1 MDRLKTVAA
10 INDISGSSRCSL
22 TVALPVLAA
31 MGMQCCVLPTAILS
45 NHTGYDDYFFED
57 YTDNMEKFCEKWK
70 KQKLEFD
77 CIYTGFLG
85 SDRQIEIV
93 EKFISDFKGEN
104 TKIVID
110 PVMGDNGEIYTTY
123 TEKMC
128 TEMRQLATLADVITP
143 NITEACA
150 LADIAYPGEYIDEAF
165 AKTLSEKISA
175 MGSKA
180 VVITGIK
187 SGDSISNYVYCGT
200 RGMMYTSMITPK
212 YYTGTG
218 DLFSSVLCGMVTKG
232 KDIFEAVEF
241 TTRYVHKVT
250 EYSLNMN
257 MHENEGVCFEK
268 FMREL
273 TEI

>member
-1 MDRLKTVAA
+1 MNRIKKIAA
-10 INDISGSSRCSL
+10 VNDLSGSSRCSL

-45 NHTGYDDYFFED
+45 NHTGYKDYFFED
-57 YTDNMEKFCEKWK
+57 YTNNMEHFSENWK
-70 KQKLEFD
+70 KQQLSFD
-77 CIYTGFLG
+77 CIYSGFLG

-93 EKFISDFKGEN
+93 EKFISDFSEDD
-104 TKIVID
+104 TIVVVD
-110 PVMGDNGEIYTTY
+110 PVMGDNGKIYTTY
-123 TEKMC
+123 TDSMC
-128 TEMRQLATLADVITP
+128 VRMRNLASLADVVTP

-150 LADIAYPGEYIDEAF
+150 LAGLPYPGEFISVEEAHRL
-165 AKTLSEKISA
+165 AVAIHS
-175 MGSKA
+175 MGSGV

-187 SGDSISNYVYCGT
+187 GADTVSNYVFDGSE
-200 RGMMYTSMITPK
+200 GKLFTSAITPK

-218 DLFSSVLCGMVTKG
+218 DLFASVLCGLVVKG
-232 KDIFEAVEF
+232 KSIFDAVDF
-241 TTRYVHKVT
+241 TTKYVHKVT

-257 MHENEGVCFEK
+257 MHENDGVCFEK